1 MLADVNGFQFINNSS
16 VAITL
21 NDYTYPFTQQL
32 DITLDDPSLDKAGF
46 QYFDGAH
53 YQRSRLNGMT
63 ITVEGDIFADT
74 PELYFTARQTLINC
88 LRNFTSATVF
98 PYRNGANTNFQDGIV
113 KINFLGST
121 EVWKTDSVHVVAF
134 TAPIRAEN
142 GPCRTPYMIT
152 FWSNFPYF
160 YGDTTGD
167 VYFYS

>member
-1 MLADVNGFQFINNSS
+1 MLADVDGFQFVNNNS
-16 VAITL
+16 VVITL
-21 NDYTYPFTQQL
+21 NDFTYPFTKQL
-32 DITLDDPSLDKAGF
+32 DITLDDPSIDKASF

-63 ITVEGDIFADT
+63 ITCEGDIIADT
-74 PELYFTARQTLINC
+74 PEDYFTARQTLINC
-88 LRNFTSATVF
+88 LRNVSDPTTF
-98 PYRNGANTNFQDGIV
+98 PYRNGANTNFQDGFV

-121 EVWKTDSVHVVAF
+121 EIWNSDSVHVIAF
-134 TAPIRAEN
+134 TAPIDPEV
-142 GPCRTPYMIT
+142 GPTRTPYMIT